1 MTGRIEQGNK
11 CRGGKGAANKCR
23 EGQVEEVKEMNSG
36 DGREMGEDE
45 LMQRMGGRRKQG
57 NECRLH

>member
-1 MTGRIEQGNK
+1 
-11 CRGGKGAANKCR
+11 
-23 EGQVEEVKEMNSG
+23 MNSG

-45 LMQRMGGRRKQG
+45 LMQRMGGRRKKG